1 MIATSITPF
10 AESTPDRYSRLFPPA
25 PECADFERSRAALS
39 ALACTMLDDG
49 TRVSEERPEILLEV
63 GYTYFGQFVAHDLT
77 KDISSVDDAWRKN
90 PDELENQQTP
100 KLDLSLLYGA
110 GPEISSEL
118 YENDGIRLKV
128 GTLSAAGT
136 SFDICT
142 DAQGARVLADDRGG
156 SNLILRQM
164 TAAFARLHN
173 FAVEQF
179 RAEVNDKAELFTRA
193 RRQTMWQFQWLVC
206 EDYLSHVLNLA
217 VYNTVFRSG
226 RTTVRWKVFSIPIEF
241 AAAAMRFGHAMVRP
255 NYLLSLGQEM
265 LLPRILGRTPDRGV
279 LGPELEINWGLFF
292 QGAGSVGALTTRPI
306 DTRLAHP
313 LHELPVDLIG
323 VVEVACP
330 HFRID
335 QNPAQLPLRT
345 LLRGA
350 GLRLASGQ
358 TAARA
363 FGQPVLTEAELTQNS
378 RGEET
383 EQGGILRSTGLVQD
397 TPLWYYILKESEVR
411 ENGNRLGSVGSHIVA
426 ETIHA
431 ALRSDSDSYLNQT
444 KIDLFPPLWNFP
456 EGSKRIYG
464 LSELF
469 RVVPQL

>member
-1 MIATSITPF
+1 MKATSITPF

-25 PECADFERSRAALS
+25 PECTDFEHAHAALS
-39 ALACTMLDDG
+39 TLACAMLDDG

-77 KDISSVDDAWRKN
+77 KDISSVDDAWRKE

-100 KLDLSLLYGA
+100 KLDLGLLYGA
-110 GPEISSEL
+110 GPEVSSEL
-118 YENDGIRLKV
+118 YESDAVRLKV
-128 GTLSAAGT
+128 GPVKVEGT

-142 DAQGARVLADDRGG
+142 DAQGERVLADDRGG

-179 RAEVNDKAELFTRA
+179 RAEVKDKAELFTRA

-206 EDYLSHVLNLA
+206 EDYLSHVLNLD
-217 VYNTVFRSG
+217 VYKTVFRTG
-226 RTTVRWKVFSIPIEF
+226 RTSVQWKVFSIPIEF

-265 LLPRILGRTPDRGV
+265 LLPRILGRAPDRGA
-279 LGPELEINWGLFF
+279 LGAELEINWGLFF
-292 QGAGSVGALTTRPI
+292 QGAGSAGALTTRPI
-306 DTRLAHP
+306 DTRLAQP
-313 LHELPVDLIG
+313 LQELPGDLVG
-323 VVEVACP
+323 VIEVACP

-335 QNPAQLPLRT
+335 KNPAQLPLRT
-345 LLRGA
+345 LLRGT

-358 TAARA
+358 TVARA

-378 RGEET
+378 LGEET
-383 EQGGILRSTGLVQD
+383 DQGRILLRTGLVQD

-411 ENGNRLGSVGSHIVA
+411 ENGNRLGPVGSHIVA

-431 ALRSDSDSYLNQT
+431 ALRSDPDSYLNQT
-444 KIDLFPPLWNFP
+444 KNGLFPPLWDLP
-456 EGSKRIYG
+456 EGRKRIYG

-469 RVVPQL
+469 RLVPQL